1 MYILEIKIVVTKKC
15 LIVLSLL
22 NKIQIKGK
30 YKNMNILIYR
40 YNSICEDAAIRGLR
54 ELGHNVSEVT
64 LEMENKSPSGNEIL
78 SEVKTSI
85 EKNNIDIVFSIN
97 YYPVLSEICRV
108 FKLLYFS
115 WIVDAPVLELYSK
128 TIKNRCNRVF
138 IFDSELYKE
147 IVPYNPYNVF
157 YLPLAADCEFY
168 QEAIENASKSEIEKF
183 THDIVFVGSLYTEK
197 CPYDKVK
204 QLPENVEGYLTGIMK
219 AQEKI
224 YGYYFVEELLNDEV
238 VKEFKEH
245 YDGFYNVLE
254 GDFLT
259 DKRTLA
265 QYYMGNKITAMER
278 TDMFKAL
285 SKNFN
290 IDIYTGSDTS
300 DIPEIINH
308 GFLKTHTE
316 MPIVFNKSLINL
328 NPTSKP
334 IRSGIPLRIFDLL
347 ACGGFV
353 LTNYQSDLLE
363 YFVPGEELEMYSS
376 LEELKEKMEYY
387 LSHREECREI
397 ADAGYKKAVKYH
409 TYPIR
414 LQEMFDLA
422 YHRKR

>member
-1 MYILEIKIVVTKKC
+1 
-15 LIVLSLL
+15 
-22 NKIQIKGK
+22 
-30 YKNMNILIYR
+30 MNILLYR
-40 YNSICEDAAIRGLR
+40 YNSICEDAVIRGLR
-54 ELGHNVSEVT
+54 ELGHNVAEVT

-78 SEVKTSI
+78 SEVREAV
-85 EKNNIDIVFSIN
+85 EKNNIDIIFSIN

-108 FKLLYFS
+108 FKILYFS
-115 WIVDAPVLELYSK
+115 WIVDAPVLELYSE

-147 IVPYNPYNVF
+147 IAPYNPYNIF

-168 QEAIENASKSEIEKF
+168 QKAIQNASSSDIEKF

-204 QLPENVEGYLTGIMK
+204 NLPENTAGYLTGIMK

-224 YGYYFVEELLNDEV
+224 YGYYFVEELLNDRV
-238 VKEFKEH
+238 INEFKEH
-245 YDGFYNVLE
+245 YSGFYTAFE

-265 QYYMGNKITAMER
+265 QFYMGNKITAMER
-278 TDMFKAL
+278 MDTFKKL
-285 SKNFN
+285 SEKFQ
-290 IDIYTGSDTS
+290 IDIYTASDTS
-300 DIPEIINH
+300 EIPKLRNH
-308 GFLKTHTE
+308 GTIMTHTQ
-316 MPIVFNKSLINL
+316 MPIVFNKSTINL

-353 LTNYQSDLLE
+353 LSNCQSDLLNE
-363 YFVPGEELEMYSS
+363 FVPGEELDIYSS
-376 LEELKEKMEYY
+376 IEELEEKIEYY
-387 LSHREECREI
+387 LAHADICMEI
-397 ADAGYKKAVKYH
+397 AHNGYEKVRKHH

-414 LQEMFDLA
+414 LEQMFRLGE
-422 YHRKR
+422 HRKG